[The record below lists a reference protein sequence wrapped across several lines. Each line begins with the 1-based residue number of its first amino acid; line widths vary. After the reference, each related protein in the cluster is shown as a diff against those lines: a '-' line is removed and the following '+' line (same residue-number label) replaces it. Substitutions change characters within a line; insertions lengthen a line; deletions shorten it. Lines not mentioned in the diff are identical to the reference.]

1 MHLASPLLRAFVESL
16 RGGWRLFTL
25 RPARPSQFAL
35 SPELFALLVIIDLVT
50 LFAVALAVVGFDG
63 EVNQYELPRTL
74 MFVPMVLALGLL
86 GKRVDRGSELL
97 RLPVA
102 LAAVGLL
109 FTILTSGMYFLAQR
123 QWLPFAEAYW
133 AYFDDVALGWSAIV
147 VVIAVVTL
155 TSGKLW
161 ARGALALIGVV
172 LLVSPSV
179 WMPVGLLWMPRADER
194 AAYAT
199 GSFHTL
205 AAESSFYAQQGALER
220 ELEKVQP
227 QRPGIADL
235 YFVGAALYAGEDV
248 FMKELTMISKLLRER
263 FDTEGRT
270 VMLVNNPKTLNEYPI
285 ASLTSLREALAHVGG
300 VMNPDEDVLVLYI
313 SSHGS
318 DKHELVVDF
327 RPMRFSP
334 ITPENLKSALAGSGI
349 RWKVIV
355 ISACYSGGFID
366 SLKDSKTLII
376 TAASADR
383 TSFGCGSGSDATYLA
398 QALFGD
404 AMKETFSFEQGF
416 GRARTLIEQWEHEQN
431 QKPSQPQ
438 LYVGADIRKKLA
450 EVEARLSAQ
459 PKHGRSH

>member
-1 MHLASPLLRAFVESL
+1 MRFASPLLRAFLESL

-25 RPARPSQFAL
+25 RRANPAHFAL
-35 SPELFALLVIIDLVT
+35 SPELFALLVIVDLVM

-86 GKRVDRGSELL
+86 AKRVDRGSELL

-133 AYFDDVALGWSAIV
+133 AYFDDVALAWSAIV
-147 VVIAVVTL
+147 VAVAVLTL

-161 ARGALALIGVV
+161 ARAGLALIGVV
-172 LLVSPSV
+172 LLISPSV
-179 WMPVGLLWMPRADER
+179 WMPVGLLWMPRVDER
-194 AAYAT
+194 ASYAT

-220 ELEKVQP
+220 ELDKIQP
-227 QRPGIADL
+227 QRPGIADV

-248 FMKELTMISKLLRER
+248 FMKELSMISKLFRER

-270 VMLVNNPKTLNEYPI
+270 VMLINNPKTLTEYPI
-285 ASLTSLREALAHVGG
+285 ASLTGLREALARVGS
-300 VMNPDEDVLVLYI
+300 VMNPEEDLLVLYI

-334 ITPENLKSALAGSGI
+334 ITPENLKSALADSGI

-355 ISACYSGGFID
+355 LSACYSGGFID
-366 SLKDSKTLII
+366 ALKDSRTLII

-398 QALFGD
+398 QALFGN
-404 AMKETFSFEQGF
+404 AMKQTFSFEEGF
-416 GRARTLIEQWEHEQN
+416 ARARTLIEQWEHEQN
-431 QKPSQPQ
+431 QKPSKPQ
-438 LYVGADIRKKLA
+438 LYVGTDIRKELA
-450 EVEARLSAQ
+450 EVEGRLSARTA
-459 PKHGRSH
+459 RSPHP

>member
-1 MHLASPLLRAFVESL
+1 MRFASPLLRAFIESL

-25 RPARPSQFAL
+25 RRAKPAHFAL
-35 SPELFALLVIIDLVT
+35 SPELFALLVIVDLVM
-50 LFAVALAVVGFDG
+50 LFAVAFAVVGLDG
-63 EVNQYELPRTL
+63 ELNQYELPRTL

-86 GKRVDRGSELL
+86 ARRVDPASALL

-109 FTILTSGMYFLAQR
+109 FTAVTSGMYFLAQR
-123 QWLPFAEAYW
+123 NWLPFAEAYW
-133 AYFDDVALGWSAIV
+133 AYFDDVALAWSAIV

-161 ARGALALIGVV
+161 ARSALALIGIV
-172 LLVSPSV
+172 LLISPSV

-194 AAYAT
+194 ASYAT

-220 ELEKVQP
+220 ELEKVEP
-227 QRPGIADL
+227 QRPGVADV

-248 FMKELTMISKLLRER
+248 FMKELMMISKLLRQR

-270 VMLVNNPKTLNEYPI
+270 VMLVNNPKTLKEYPI
-285 ASLTSLREALAHVGG
+285 ATLTSIREALAHVGS
-300 VMNPDEDVLVLYI
+300 VMNPDEDLLVLYI

-318 DKHELVVDF
+318 EDHELVVDF

-334 ITPENLKSALAGSGI
+334 ITPDTLKAALADSGI

-366 SLKDSKTLII
+366 ALKDSRTLII

-383 TSFGCGSGSDATYLA
+383 TSFGCGAGSDATYLA
-398 QALFGD
+398 QSLFGD
-404 AMKETFSFEQGF
+404 ALKETFSFEHGF
-416 GRARTLIEQWEHEQN
+416 ERARTLIEQWEHEQN
-431 QKPSQPQ
+431 QKPSHPQ
-438 LYVGADIRKKLA
+438 LYVGTDIRKKLS
-450 EVEARLSAQ
+450 EVEARLSAKAARGPQ
-459 PKHGRSH
+459 H